1 MAPAGAP
8 ADAADT
14 LPAMLRPSRAIALLL
29 AATAGTGVA
38 AATVPAEV
46 VVAPGTVVRWPGPSL
61 LECEL
66 GGRRWRPLDGACL
79 YPVDLGATGE
89 LELVRRSPGGVASR
103 RVRVGAYPYPEQRL
117 EVEDRYVAPSAAE
130 LERIEREKKRIGRLW
145 SFESERR
152 FALPLGA
159 PLADLPDASRFGAR
173 RIFNGQP
180 RSPHSGADFAAT
192 TGTPVLAVAD
202 GRVVLA
208 EEHFFAGNSV
218 FVDHGDGLISMSFH
232 LSEIAVA
239 EGDEVRRG
247 QRLGAVG
254 ATGRVT
260 GPHLHFAVRWHGARV
275 DPALLLGGPEMLEI
289 E

>member
-1 MAPAGAP
+1 MAASPAA
-8 ADAADT
+8 
-14 LPAMLRPSRAIALLL
+14 ALLL
-29 AATAGTGVA
+29 ALATGVGA
-38 AATVPAEV
+38 VSARPESATT
-46 VVAPGTVVRWPGPSL
+46 VAPGSVVRWSGSQL
-61 LECEL
+61 RECEL
-66 GGRRWRPLDGACL
+66 AGRRWLPMDGACL
-79 YPVDLGATGE
+79 YPIDLGASGT
-89 LELVRRSPGGVASR
+89 LELIRRSTGGVASR

-130 LERIEREKKRIGRLW
+130 LERIEAEKKRVGRLW
-145 SFESERR
+145 SLESERR

-159 PLADLPDASRFGAR
+159 PLAHLPDASRFGAR

-180 RSPHSGADFAAT
+180 RSPHSGADFAASS
-192 TGTPVLAVAD
+192 GTPVLAVAD

-208 EEHFFAGNSV
+208 EEHFFAGRSV

-232 LSEIAVA
+232 LSEVAVA

-260 GPHLHFAVRWHGARV
+260 GPHLHFAARWHGARI
-275 DPALLLGGPEMLEI
+275 DPALLLGTVAPVEI

>member
-1 MAPAGAP
+1 M
-8 ADAADT
+8 
-14 LPAMLRPSRAIALLL
+14 SRRCLEVALLFAV
-29 AATAGTGVA
+29 AAATGVA
-38 AATVPAEV
+38 AATRSAEV
-46 VVAPGTVVRWPGPSL
+46 VVAPGTVIRWPGPAL

-66 GGRRWRPLDGACL
+66 AGRRWAPLDGACL
-79 YPVDLGATGE
+79 YPVDLGAAGE
-89 LELVRRSPGGVASR
+89 LELVRRSTGGVASR

-145 SFESERR
+145 SLESERR
-152 FALPLGA
+152 FALPLAA
-159 PLADLPDASRFGAR
+159 PLAVLPDASRFGAR
-173 RIFNGQP
+173 RIFNGLP

-192 TGTPVLAVAD
+192 TGTPVFAVAD

-232 LSEIAVA
+232 LSEIAVV

-247 QRLGAVG
+247 QRIGAVG

-275 DPALLLGGPEMLEI
+275 DPALLLGGAAIAEI